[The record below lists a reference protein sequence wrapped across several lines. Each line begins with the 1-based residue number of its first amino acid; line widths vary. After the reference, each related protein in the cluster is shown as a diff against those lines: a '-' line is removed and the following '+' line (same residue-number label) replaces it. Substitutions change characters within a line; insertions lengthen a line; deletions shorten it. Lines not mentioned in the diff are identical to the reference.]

1 MVDRGSQGNPALASA
16 VSAGFSARPAVFY
29 PVIVTAGPERAAACA
44 NRADSSRQ
52 TGPGQ
57 AETRQVPKSSANSAA
72 IELGPQGPRGF
83 TEKRHRGFPLWSSVF
98 SVVKICAAACQEAAG
113 ISIVGRKRG
122 FCRAFVSCS
131 NEYAILNNVG
141 SLHARPKK
149 EIPTGSP

>member
-72 IELGPQGPRGF
+72 IELGPQRTTGGKPQGK
-83 TEKRHRGFPLWSSVF
+83 TSVSLLCESPWPLWSKLYCCGVW
-98 SVVKICAAACQEAAG
+98 
-113 ISIVGRKRG
+113 
-122 FCRAFVSCS
+122 
-131 NEYAILNNVG
+131 
-141 SLHARPKK
+141 
-149 EIPTGSP
+149 TT